1 VSWFGYAGSALAER
15 LGLPAV
21 EARESVDSTMDVA
34 HELAGAGAAAGTLV
48 VAEEQRG
55 GRGRGGKRWT
65 SARRAGVYATMI
77 ERPATTD
84 ALDVLSL
91 RVGLALATVL
101 ERWTAAPVQLKWPN
115 DLFVAGG
122 KLAGVLIE
130 VRWRGQRADWVAVGV
145 GINLAPPDELV
156 ETAWL
161 PSANPVAVL
170 EAIVPAIRT
179 AAATRGPLSTAELAD
194 FTARDLTVGLGVR
207 APAVGT
213 ARGITADGAI
223 LIESASGVSAW
234 RAGSL
239 VLSSDS

>member
-1 VSWFGYAGSALAER
+1 VSWFGHAGTALAER
-15 LGLPAV
+15 LGVPAV
-21 EARESVDSTMDVA
+21 EACESVDSTMDLA

-48 VAEEQRG
+48 VAEEQLG

-65 SARRAGVYATMI
+65 SPRRAGVYATVI

-91 RVGLALATVL
+91 RVGLGLAATL
-101 ERWTAAPVQLKWPN
+101 ERWTAAPIQLKWPN
-115 DLFVAGG
+115 DLFVGGG
-122 KLAGVLIE
+122 KLAGILIE

-145 GINLAPPDELV
+145 GVNLVAPSESV
-156 ETAWL
+156 ETTAL
-161 PSANPVAVL
+161 QDADPIAVL
-170 EAIVPAIRT
+170 EAIVPAVR
-179 AAATRGPLSTAELAD
+179 AAAGTRGALSAAELAA
-194 FTARDLTVGLGVR
+194 FAARDLTVGRGVR
-207 APAVGT
+207 APAEGT

-239 VLSSDS
+239 VFSSDS